1 MNSLIEIENLYF
13 SYDRKTNVLKNINL
27 KIERNKY
34 YGIYGHSGSGKSTL
48 LFLMGKIL
56 KPSSG
61 KIMYA
66 FNKDIKKHIGFVF
79 QFFNLINEL
88 TILENAK
95 LAQYIREGE
104 ENLKEIREFAE
115 ILGISKIMD
124 KYPGELSGGEKQRAS
139 ILRAVVGNIKLIL
152 ADEPTGSLDMEN
164 KIIVFKL
171 FKDLIQYN
179 KTIVVVSHEKELID
193 FCDKKI
199 LLEDGLVKGEF

>member
-1 MNSLIEIENLYF
+1 MNNLIEINDLYF
-13 SYDRKTNVLKNINL
+13 SYDKKTNVLKNINL
-27 KIERNKY
+27 KIEKNKY

-61 KIMYA
+61 EIIYS
-66 FNKDIKKHIGFVF
+66 FNDNIKKHIGFVF

-95 LAQYIREGE
+95 LAQYIREGK

-115 ILGISKIMD
+115 ILGISRIMN

-139 ILRAVVGNIKLIL
+139 ILRAVVGNIKIVL
-152 ADEPTGSLDMEN
+152 ADEPTGSLDMAN
-164 KIIVFKL
+164 KIIVFEL
-171 FKDLIQYN
+171 FKKLIQYD
-179 KTIVVVSHEKELID
+179 KTVVVVSHEKELID
-193 FCDKKI
+193 FCDKKSYWKM
-199 LLEDGLVKGEF
+199 D